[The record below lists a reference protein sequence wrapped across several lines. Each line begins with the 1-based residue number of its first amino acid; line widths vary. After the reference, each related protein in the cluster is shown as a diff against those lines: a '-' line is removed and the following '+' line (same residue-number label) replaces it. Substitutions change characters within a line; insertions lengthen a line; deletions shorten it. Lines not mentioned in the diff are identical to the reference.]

1 MDTVM
6 SHFFISSRRMSLYIS
21 IADFDTAYAPMCSI
35 ATRPIHNRATIAMI
49 TTDLKQETKL
59 NCYSIKAL
67 Q

>member
-1 MDTVM
+1 
-6 SHFFISSRRMSLYIS
+6 MSLYIS

-35 ATRPIHNRATIAMI
+35 ATRPIHNTATIATI